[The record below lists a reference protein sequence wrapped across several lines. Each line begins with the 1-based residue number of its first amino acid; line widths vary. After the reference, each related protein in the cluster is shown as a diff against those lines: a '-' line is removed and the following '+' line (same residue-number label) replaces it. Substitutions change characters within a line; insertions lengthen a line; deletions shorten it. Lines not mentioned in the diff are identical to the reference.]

1 MRYGGGRMRQEE
13 ILELVRKYPGSTA
26 RELAKI
32 YTSDDTVS
40 RERIHWIRSR
50 IFASLKVL
58 EKYRIVERSE
68 SRARD
73 EYGRSCIRTTWR
85 ATD

>member
-1 MRYGGGRMRQEE
+1 MRQEE
-13 ILELVRKYPGSTA
+13 ILELVKKYPGSTA

-32 YTSDDTVS
+32 YTSDNPVS

-50 IFASLKVL
+50 IFASLKTL

-68 SRARD
+68 AKARD
-73 EYGRSCIRTTWR
+73 ELGRSCIRTTWR
-85 ATD
+85 TTE

>member
-1 MRYGGGRMRQEE
+1 MRQEE
-13 ILELVRKYPGSTA
+13 ILELVKMYPGSTA

-32 YTSDDTVS
+32 YTSDNPVS

-50 IFASLKVL
+50 IFASLKIL

-68 SRARD
+68 AKARD
-73 EYGRSCIRTTWR
+73 EYGRSCIKTTWR
-85 ATD
+85 ATE

>member
-13 ILELVRKYPGSTA
+13 IFELVRKYPGSTA

-32 YTSDDTVS
+32 YTSGNPVS

-50 IFASLKVL
+50 IFASLKIL

-68 SRARD
+68 SKAWD
-73 EYGRSCIRTTWR
+73 EYGRSCIKTIWR